1 MLKTAALNLNVRTV
15 LSAEFME
22 FDKVTNIKDRG
33 SLAIELPALDIMND
47 PNEYL
52 FARDFLKER
61 GYKIVIDCVK
71 HLNLPLI
78 DREWL
83 GFDFVKITWT
93 ASLFDESG
101 GQRGKALKSAV
112 NRIGRDRVIL
122 CRVDSDYALK
132 AGEALGITLYQG
144 RLIDTLGATKPKD
157 ERAANES
164 L

>member
-1 MLKTAALNLNVRTV
+1 
-15 LSAEFME
+15 ME
-22 FDKVTNIKDRG
+22 FDRVTNIKDSG

-61 GYKIVIDCVK
+61 GYNIIVDCVK

-78 DREWL
+78 DRGWL
-83 GFDFVKITWT
+83 RFDFVKITWT
-93 ASLFDESG
+93 PSLYDDAG
-101 GQRGKALKSAV
+101 GQRSDVLKSAV

-122 CRVDSDYALK
+122 CRVDSEDALK

-144 RLIDTLGATKPKD
+144 RLIDGLGGT
-157 ERAANES
+157 RAANAS